1 MKRIF
6 DAATPELMDL
16 PQPVSAELE
25 QDLANLRS
33 LNRWFGGYRI
43 IHHFLRRWL
52 RANSKIRLLD
62 VATGSGDV
70 PRLIVDYARSRNVP
84 VEIEAIDQQEATI
97 EIARRLS
104 VSYPEISFSCADLFA
119 WGADDAYDIVICS
132 LALHHFSEEDVIRA
146 LRKFRELSSGAILVT
161 DLQRSRFLS
170 LAVFVVT
177 ETLYRE
183 PMTKFDGRLSA
194 ARAFSFAEMDQ
205 LAKRAGW
212 EQFHHASFFVGRQ
225 AIWLDPAPTLF
236 PAGEKN

>member
-1 MKRIF
+1 MKRSF

-52 RANSKIRLLD
+52 RTESKIRLLD

-70 PRLIVDYARSRNVP
+70 PRLIVDYARAHSVP
-84 VEIEAIDQQEATI
+84 VEIKAIDQQEATV

-104 VSYPEISFSCADLFA
+104 VSYPEIRYCCADLFA
-119 WGADDAYDIVICS
+119 WKPDGIFDIVICS

-170 LAVFVVT
+170 MAVFVVT

-194 ARAFSFAEMDQ
+194 SRAFSFTEMDE

-212 EQFHHASFFVGRQ
+212 EQFHHTSFFVGRQ
-225 AIWLDPAPTLF
+225 ALWIDPVLF

>member
-1 MKRIF
+1 MKRSF

-33 LNRWFGGYRI
+33 LNRWFGSYRI

-52 RANSKIRLLD
+52 RAESKIRLLD

-70 PRLIVDYARSRNVP
+70 PRLIVDYARAHNVP
-84 VEIEAIDQQEATI
+84 VEIKAIDQQEATV

-119 WGADDAYDIVICS
+119 WEPDGAFDIVICS
-132 LALHHFSEEDVIRA
+132 LALHHFSEEEVIRA

-170 LAVFVVT
+170 MAVFVVT

-194 ARAFSFAEMDQ
+194 SRAFSFTEMDE

-212 EQFHHASFFVGRQ
+212 EQFHHTSFFVGRQ
-225 AIWLDPAPTLF
+225 ALWIDPVLF